1 MMVIVEFAAPLLLL
15 ARSDRARVALV
26 VLLLGFHLMT
36 FTGVRIIFLPHC
48 VAMLFLL
55 RWERLPKAAR
65 RLRSRAGVG
74 RPAEVEP
81 AGVAPP
87 N

>member
-26 VLLLGFHLMT
+26 VLLLGFHPMT
-36 FTGVRIIFLPHC
+36 LTGVRIIFLPHC
-48 VAMLFLL
+48 VAILSLL
-55 RWERLPKAAR
+55 PWEPLPEAAR

-74 RPAEVEP
+74 RPTEVEP
-81 AGVAPP
+81 AGVAPA